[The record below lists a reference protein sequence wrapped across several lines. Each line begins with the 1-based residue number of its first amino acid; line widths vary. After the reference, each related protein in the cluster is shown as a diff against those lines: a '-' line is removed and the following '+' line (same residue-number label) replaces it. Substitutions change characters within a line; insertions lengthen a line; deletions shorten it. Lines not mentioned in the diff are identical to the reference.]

1 MPYLNIK
8 EVFLKEIFKRNPK
21 QPHLPDEQ
29 AAEKTTNQ
37 PPVSEP
43 TPVSAEPH
51 QARWSFQKSNPTKN
65 AAGIP
70 NDLWVKCP
78 KCKELLYSKELDNNK
93 QVCHKCGHHFRLG
106 AYARLAIT
114 LDENSFVEIDGNLIS
129 ADPLNFANLVEPPYV
144 QKTQQLREKTKLNEA
159 VVTGYGTLETMPLVV
174 CVCDFAFQGG
184 SMGSVFGE
192 KFVRAVELAMERGWP
207 LLTVSASGGARM
219 HEGTFSLMQM
229 AKTTAALMRLG
240 EEKLLHISLLTD
252 PITGG
257 VLASYASVA
266 DFILAEPGALIGF
279 AGPRVIEQ
287 ITKQKLPPGFQTS
300 EFLLEHG
307 MVDMVVARKE
317 LRTTLANLLR
327 LYSPSALSQTQ
338 ITQLEERVV
347 YAR

>member
-1 MPYLNIK
+1 M
-8 EVFLKEIFKRNPK
+8 KEIFKRNLR
-21 QPHLPDEQ
+21 QPHSPDESAPEK
-29 AAEKTTNQ
+29 AASQ
-37 PPVSEP
+37 PPIAEP
-43 TPVSAEPH
+43 TPAAAEPH
-51 QARWSFQKSNPTKN
+51 QARWSFQKSNPAKS

-70 NDLWVKCP
+70 DNLWVKCP

-106 AYARLAIT
+106 AYSRLAIT
-114 LDENSFVEIDGNLIS
+114 LDENSFVETDGNLIS
-129 ADPLNFANLVEPPYV
+129 ADPLNFASLVEPPYLL
-144 QKTQQLREKTKLNEA
+144 KTQQLREKTKLNEA

-192 KFVRAVELAMERGWP
+192 KLVRAVELAMDRGWP

-229 AKTTAALMRLG
+229 AKTTAALVQLG

-266 DFILAEPGALIGF
+266 DFIVAEPGALIGF

-317 LRTTLANLLR
+317 LRATLANLLR
-327 LYSPSALSQTQ
+327 LYSSPTPPPTQ
-338 ITQLEERVV
+338 VIQFEERVV

>member
-1 MPYLNIK
+1 M
-8 EVFLKEIFKRNPK
+8 KEIFKRNPR

-29 AAEKTTNQ
+29 TAEKAANQ
-37 PPVSEP
+37 PAISEP
-43 TPVSAEPH
+43 TSGSSEPH
-51 QARWSFQKSNPTKN
+51 QARWSFPRSNPAKN

-70 NDLWVKCP
+70 DDLWVKCP

-106 AYARLAIT
+106 AYARIAIT

-129 ADPLNFANLVEPPYV
+129 ADPLDFANLVEPPYV
-144 QKTQQLREKTKLNEA
+144 LKTQQLREKTKLNEA
-159 VVTGYGTLETMPLVV
+159 VVTGYGTLEAMPLVV

-192 KFVRAVELAMERGWP
+192 KLVRAIELAIERGWP

-229 AKTTAALMRLG
+229 AKTTAALTQLG

-307 MVDMVVARKE
+307 MVDLVVARKE
-317 LRTTLANLLR
+317 LRATLANLLR
-327 LYSPSALSQTQ
+327 LYSPPTLPLTEVSQSQ
-338 ITQLEERVV
+338 ESVA